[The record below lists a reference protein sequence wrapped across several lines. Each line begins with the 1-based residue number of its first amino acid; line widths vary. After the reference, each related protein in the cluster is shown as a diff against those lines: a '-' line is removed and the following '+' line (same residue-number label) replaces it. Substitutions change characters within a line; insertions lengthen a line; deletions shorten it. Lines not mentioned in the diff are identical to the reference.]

1 MGMRLSR
8 RQFVSGAT
16 LGSAALAAG
25 SLLRPAHGANRE
37 VNLYTSR
44 HYGTDEKLYELFQQ
58 KTGITV
64 NWVEGKADEIIE
76 RIRSEG
82 SNSPA
87 DIFMTVDA
95 ARLWRAQNEGWFQP
109 IQSETLS
116 KNIPESLRD
125 PEGYWFG
132 LTKRARVIMYNKDKV
147 DPKELSTYEDL
158 ANPKWRGKVLTRS
171 SSNVYSQSLTAS
183 IILAHGI
190 PETEKWARGLVAN
203 FARPPEGGDIDQ
215 IKAVAAGVGDVALA
229 NTYYLARLIKSD
241 NPEDRA
247 VAEKVGVFFPNQED
261 RGTHVNIS
269 GAGILKTAPNKEAA
283 IQLLEFLSGPEAQ
296 AIFAQSNNEYPVLPG
311 AEIDSVVASFG
322 TFKGDTINAAS
333 IGRVTPD
340 ALMVMDRAGW
350 K

>member
-1 MGMRLSR
+1 MRLSR
-8 RQFVSGAT
+8 RQFVSWAA
-16 LGSAALAAG
+16 LGSVALAAG
-25 SLLRPAHGANRE
+25 SLGRPARGANRE

-44 HYGTDEKLYELFQQ
+44 HYGTDEKLYDLFKQ

-64 NWVEGKADEIIE
+64 NWVQGNADEIIE

-215 IKAVAAGVGDVALA
+215 IKAVAAGVGDVALV

-241 NPEDRA
+241 NPEERA
-247 VAEKVGVFFPNQED
+247 VAEKIGVFFPNQQD

-283 IQLLEFLSGPEAQ
+283 IQFLEFLSGPEAQ
-296 AIFAQSNNEYPVLPG
+296 AIFAQGNNEYPVLPG

-322 TFKGDTINAAS
+322 TFKEDTINAAS

-340 ALMVMDRAGW
+340 ALKVMDRAGW

>member
-1 MGMRLSR
+1 MRLSR
-8 RQFVSGAT
+8 RQFVSWAA
-16 LGSAALAAG
+16 LGSVALAAG
-25 SLLRPAHGANRE
+25 SLGRPARGANRE

-44 HYGTDEKLYELFQQ
+44 HYGTDEKLYDLFKQ

-64 NWVEGKADEIIE
+64 NWVQGKADEIIE

-283 IQLLEFLSGPEAQ
+283 IQFLEFLSGPEAQ
-296 AIFAQSNNEYPVLPG
+296 AIFAQGNNEYPVLSG

-322 TFKGDTINAAS
+322 TFKEDTINAAS

-340 ALMVMDRAGW
+340 ALKVMDRAGW

>member
-1 MGMRLSR
+1 MRLSR
-8 RQFVSGAT
+8 RQFVSGVS
-16 LGSAALAAG
+16 LGSMALAAG
-25 SLLRPAHGANRE
+25 SFLRPAHGANQE

-44 HYGTDEKLYELFQQ
+44 HYGTDEELYDLFKE
-58 KTGITV
+58 KTGITI
-64 NWVEGKADEIIE
+64 NWVQGNADEINQ

-82 SNSPA
+82 ANSPA
-87 DIFMTVDA
+87 DVFMTVDI
-95 ARLWRAQNEGWFQP
+95 ARLWRAQNEGLFQP
-109 IQSETLS
+109 IQSATLS
-116 KNIPESLRD
+116 QNIPASLRD
-125 PEGYWFG
+125 PEGHWFG

-147 DPKELSTYEDL
+147 DPSQLSTYEDL
-158 ANPKWRGKVLTRS
+158 ADPKWRGKVLTRS

-190 PETEKWARGLVAN
+190 PETEEWARGLVAN
-203 FARPPEGGDIDQ
+203 FARPPEGGDTDQ
-215 IKAVAAGVGDVALA
+215 IKAVAAGVGDVALS
-229 NTYYLARLIKSD
+229 NTYYLPRLIKSD

-247 VAEKVGVFFPNQED
+247 VAEKIGVFFPNQED
-261 RGTHVNIS
+261 RGTHVNVS

-283 IQLLEFLSGPEAQ
+283 IQFLEFLSGPEAQ

-322 TFKGDTINAAS
+322 TFKEDTINAAS

>member
-1 MGMRLSR
+1 MRLSR

-25 SLLRPAHGANRE
+25 SLLRPAHGANQE

-44 HYGTDEKLYELFQQ
+44 HYGTDEKLYELFKQ

-64 NWVEGKADEIIE
+64 KWVEGKADEIIE

-190 PETEKWARGLVAN
+190 PEAEKWARGLVAN

-229 NTYYLARLIKSD
+229 NTYYLPRLIKSD
-241 NPEDRA
+241 NPEERA
-247 VAEKVGVFFPNQED
+247 VAEKIGVFFPNQED

-269 GAGILKTAPNKEAA
+269 GAGILKTAPNKDAA
-283 IQLLEFLSGPEAQ
+283 IQFLEFLSGPEAQ
-296 AIFAQSNNEYPVLPG
+296 AIFAQGNNEYPVLPG
-311 AEIDSVVASFG
+311 AEIDSVVASLG
-322 TFKGDTINAAS
+322 TFKEDTINAAS

-340 ALMVMDRAGW
+340 ALKVMDRAGW

>member
-1 MGMRLSR
+1 
-8 RQFVSGAT
+8 
-16 LGSAALAAG
+16 
-25 SLLRPAHGANRE
+25 

-44 HYGTDEKLYELFQQ
+44 HYGTDEKLYDLFKE

-64 NWVEGKADEIIE
+64 NWVQGNADEIVQ

-87 DIFMTVDA
+87 DIFMTVDI
-95 ARLWRAQNEGWFQP
+95 ARLWRAQNEGLFQP

-147 DPKELSTYEDL
+147 DPNELSTYEDL

-190 PETEKWARGLVAN
+190 PETEQWARGLVAN
-203 FARPPEGGDIDQ
+203 FARPPEGGDTDQ

-229 NTYYLARLIKSD
+229 NTYYLPRLIKSD
-241 NPEDRA
+241 NPEERA
-247 VAEKVGVFFPNQED
+247 VAEKIGVFFPNQQD

-269 GAGILKTAPNKEAA
+269 GAGILKTAPNKDAA
-283 IQLLEFLSGPEAQ
+283 IQFLEFLSGPEAQ
-296 AIFAQSNNEYPVLPG
+296 AIFAQGNNEYPVLPG

-322 TFKGDTINAAS
+322 TFKEDTINAAS

-340 ALMVMDRAGW
+340 ALKVMDRAGW

>member
-1 MGMRLSR
+1 MRLSR
-8 RQFVSGAT
+8 RQLVNAAV
-16 LGSAALAAG
+16 LGSVALTVG
-25 SLLRPAHGANRE
+25 SLGRSARGANRE

-44 HYGTDEKLYELFQQ
+44 HYSTDEKLYELFRQ
-58 KTGITV
+58 KTGIRV
-64 NWVEGKADEIIE
+64 NWVQGNADEILQ
-76 RIRSEG
+76 RLRSEG

-95 ARLWRAQNEGWFQP
+95 ARLWRAQNEGLFQP
-109 IQSETLS
+109 IQSETLA

-247 VAEKVGVFFPNQED
+247 VAEKIGVFFPNQED

-283 IQLLEFLSGPEAQ
+283 IQFLEFLSGPEAQ
-296 AIFAQSNNEYPVLPG
+296 AIFAQSNNEYPVLRG

-322 TFKGDTINAAS
+322 TFKEDTINAAS
-333 IGRVTPD
+333 IGRVTPE
-340 ALMVMDRAGW
+340 ALKVMDRAGW
-350 K
+350 R

>member
-1 MGMRLSR
+1 MRLSR
-8 RQFVSGAT
+8 RQFVSGVS
-16 LGSAALAAG
+16 LGSVALAAG
-25 SLLRPAHGANRE
+25 SFLRPAHGANQE

-44 HYGTDEKLYELFQQ
+44 HYGTDEELYELFKQ

-64 NWVEGKADEIIE
+64 NWVQGNADEITQ

-82 SNSPA
+82 ANSPA
-87 DIFMTVDA
+87 DIFMTVDI
-95 ARLWRAQNEGWFQP
+95 ARLWRAQNEGLFQP
-109 IQSETLS
+109 IESATLS
-116 KNIPESLRD
+116 RNIPASLRD
-125 PEGYWFG
+125 PEGHWFG
-132 LTKRARVIMYNKDKV
+132 LTKRARVIMYNKDTV
-147 DPKELSTYEDL
+147 DPGELSTYENL
-158 ANPKWRGKVLTRS
+158 ADPKWRGKVLTRS

-190 PETEKWARGLVAN
+190 PETEEWARGLVAN
-203 FARPPEGGDIDQ
+203 FARPPEGGDTDQ
-215 IKAVAAGVGDVALA
+215 IKAVAAGVGDVALS
-229 NTYYLARLIKSD
+229 NTYYLPRLIKSD

-247 VAEKVGVFFPNQED
+247 VAEKIGVFFPNQED

-269 GAGILKTAPNKEAA
+269 GAGILKTSPNKEAA
-283 IQLLEFLSGPEAQ
+283 IQFLEFLSGPEAQ
-296 AIFAQSNNEYPVLPG
+296 AIFAQSNNEYPVLAG

-322 TFKGDTINAAS
+322 SFKEDTLNAAS

>member
-1 MGMRLSR
+1 MRLSR
-8 RQFVSGAT
+8 RQFVNGVS
-16 LGSAALAAG
+16 LGSVALAVG
-25 SLLRPAHGANRE
+25 SFLRPAHGANRE

-44 HYGTDEKLYELFQQ
+44 HYGTDEELYDLF
-58 KTGITV
+58 KKETGITV
-64 NWVEGKADEIIE
+64 NWVQGNADEIMQ

-82 SNSPA
+82 ANSPA
-87 DIFMTVDA
+87 DILMTVDV
-95 ARLWRAQNEGWFQP
+95 ARLWRAQNEQLFQP
-109 IQSETLS
+109 IESEILS
-116 KNIPESLRD
+116 RNIPASLRD

-132 LTKRARVIMYNKDKV
+132 LTKRARVIMYNKDRV
-147 DPKELSTYEDL
+147 DPSELSTYEDL
-158 ANPKWRGKVLTRS
+158 ANPKWQGKVLTRS

-183 IILAHGI
+183 MILAHGI
-190 PETEKWARGLVAN
+190 PETEAWARGLVAN

-229 NTYYLARLIKSD
+229 NTYYLPRLIKSD

-247 VAEKVGVFFPNQED
+247 VAEKIGVFFPNQED

-283 IQLLEFLSGPEAQ
+283 IQFLEFLSGPKAQ
-296 AIFAQSNNEYPVLPG
+296 PIFAQSNNEYPVLAG

-322 TFKGDTINAAS
+322 TFKEDTLNAAS

>member
-1 MGMRLSR
+1 
-8 RQFVSGAT
+8 
-16 LGSAALAAG
+16 
-25 SLLRPAHGANRE
+25 
-37 VNLYTSR
+37 
-44 HYGTDEKLYELFQQ
+44 
-58 KTGITV
+58 
-64 NWVEGKADEIIE
+64 
-76 RIRSEG
+76 
-82 SNSPA
+82 
-87 DIFMTVDA
+87 
-95 ARLWRAQNEGWFQP
+95 
-109 IQSETLS
+109 
-116 KNIPESLRD
+116 
-125 PEGYWFG
+125 
-132 LTKRARVIMYNKDKV
+132 
-147 DPKELSTYEDL
+147 
-158 ANPKWRGKVLTRS
+158 
-171 SSNVYSQSLTAS
+171 
-183 IILAHGI
+183 
-190 PETEKWARGLVAN
+190 VAN

-283 IQLLEFLSGPEAQ
+283 IQFLEFLSGPEAQ